1 LSKEATPRAR
11 PYWHVDAK
19 WIAGLLLTF
28 VLGPTLLVFGLAQA
42 TAEAPAVDALS
53 MFLATSVSRKG
64 LDDETEIAE
73 FRRILA
79 ADADGEIQPIPGLAI
94 TVREADLA
102 DRTPREL
109 RLWLVR
115 QLAEPL
121 YKGGGEGLAELATDP
136 EMRLVVGQ
144 GVGIL
149 SFFSLETHLL
159 LQRVLTILAIVA
171 GVLAIPL
178 IYFSYRFGRLASL
191 GWVLLVA
198 SVPGAAV
205 FGFLGW
211 AFNPPPPAPGS
222 ESGMTAMIGPLVGS
236 VLPPLARVISQTF
249 LAALLAGVILLV
261 LSLIGGLVFR
271 RRRQAIQ
278 RADAPA
284 A

>member
-1 LSKEATPRAR
+1 LNSEPSPRPR

-28 VLGPTLLVFGLAQA
+28 VLGPTLLVFGLTQA
-42 TAEAPAVDALS
+42 TAEEPAVDTLS
-53 MFLATSVSRKG
+53 MILATSVSRKG

-121 YKGGGEGLAELATDP
+121 YQGGGEGLAELATDP
-136 EMRLVVGQ
+136 EMRLAVGQ
-144 GVGIL
+144 GVGAL
-149 SFFSLETHLL
+149 SVFSLETHLL
-159 LQRVLTILAIVA
+159 LQRVLNVLAIVT

-178 IYFSYRFGRLASL
+178 VYFSYRFGRLASL

-198 SVPGAAV
+198 ALPGAAL

-211 AFNPPPPAPGS
+211 AFNPPPPAPGP
-222 ESGMTAMIGPLVGS
+222 EPGIAAMIGPLVGS